1 LKSRRKLDSTSER
14 ERKMSEEIK
23 KEELDEIPK
32 LRAPVETYVWAVAG
46 ILGIFAFAV
55 AMLYTWFQILS

>member
-1 LKSRRKLDSTSER
+1 
-14 ERKMSEEIK
+14 MSEEIK

-32 LRAPVETYVWAVAG
+32 LRTPVETYAWAAAG

-55 AMLYTWFQILS
+55 AMLYAWFQMLS